1 MGRGA
6 VARGGGAC
14 ARSAWA
20 AQYVRDVS
28 IDRGAIAQF
37 DRAGATTRPRRLSS
51 RKILVARDLHHAAA
65 LRSDARARAVHSP
78 RRLPDRD
85 LSRRVQ
91 LRTLAGRRIFLEQD
105 RLGIHADVDR
115 GRVVFPGARRRRDL
129 GRSSSHRARILTANA
144 LECSGPFRYHQQQ
157 AKAASGAAGYRL
169 VAHHGWDD
177 GIYNHCS
184 MRVPGE
190 DRKLLMKQHELLWT
204 EVTASNLVK
213 VSMDEDL
220 DERAGVNRPGFTL
233 HGGVLRGRADVN
245 CAVHVHTRTGMAI
258 AGLKSGL
265 RMISQESVRF
275 FGSLGYHPYEGI
287 TEDFGE
293 RERLIAHLGNNRAMI
308 LQNHG
313 VLTVGK
319 TARDAFIL
327 MKHLLE
333 AAEIQLAM
341 EATGGEL
348 IEIPPEICKKTV
360 QQYEKHDSGRG
371 SADWPAYLRMLD
383 RIDPSYRT

>member
-1 MGRGA
+1 ME
-6 VARGGGAC
+6 
-14 ARSAWA
+14 WA
-20 AQYVRDVS
+20 
-28 IDRGAIAQF
+28 
-37 DRAGATTRPRRLSS
+37 
-51 RKILVARDLHHAAA
+51 H
-65 LRSDARARAVHSP
+65 
-78 RRLPDRD
+78 
-85 LSRRVQ
+85 
-91 LRTLAGRRIFLEQD
+91 LEQ
-105 RLGIHADVDR
+105 
-115 GRVVFPGARRRRDL
+115 GA
-129 GRSSSHRARILTANA
+129 
-144 LECSGPFRYHQQQ
+144 E
-157 AKAASGAAGYRL
+157 
-169 VAHHGWDD
+169 
-177 GIYNHCS
+177 IYNHCS

-190 DRKLLMKQHELLWT
+190 DRKLLMKRHELLWT

-245 CAVHVHTRTGMAI
+245 CAVHGHTRTGMAI
-258 AGLKSGL
+258 AGLKRGL
-265 RMISQESVRF
+265 RMISQEAVRF
-275 FGSLGYHPYEGI
+275 FGSIGYHPYEGI

-308 LQNHG
+308 MHNHG

-319 TARDAFIL
+319 TAREAFIL